1 MPVPLP
7 LGIRRRVVPY
17 VISVGFADVVFLL
30 VEGELDGN
38 TVTGFLD
45 SLTIRDIDVDPVLK
59 VGCRVVEGRE
69 EAM

>member
-1 MPVPLP
+1 
-7 LGIRRRVVPY
+7 
-17 VISVGFADVVFLL
+17 VGFADVVFLL

-59 VGCRVVEGRE
+59 IGCRVVEGRA